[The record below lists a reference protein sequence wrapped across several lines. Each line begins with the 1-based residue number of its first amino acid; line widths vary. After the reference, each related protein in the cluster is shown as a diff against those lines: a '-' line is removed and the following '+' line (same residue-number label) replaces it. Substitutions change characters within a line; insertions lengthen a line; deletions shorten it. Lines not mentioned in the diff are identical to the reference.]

1 MEIEVFKRILGVYE
15 SVSLIDQFS
24 SLMVTKRYY
33 KASNFQLQVAPSD
46 ETIEYLVPSNCLLIE
61 GVFYYVDNVV
71 YNQKEHSLVVSGISL
86 FGLLKNRVIWS
97 NFSLYQTPLFIC
109 QQILLENVT
118 SPMNPNR
125 VIDLFTVTT
134 DTITQDS
141 IQYQNSY
148 GMVREE
154 IESLCETYDFGFKET
169 PIDILEP
176 SCIVHF
182 YKGSDK
188 SSWIE
193 FSIDNE
199 MLFSETYETSDYDES
214 TTALVAGEG
223 EGVAR
228 TIITLN
234 ESLTGLDRKELYVDA
249 RDLQSDKGEVP
260 LTTEEYANLLT
271 TRGNEKLS
279 EKQAILLLDGDVN
292 INSELYTYGV
302 DYNLGDK
309 VSVYSKRFKIST
321 VKTLTEM
328 QETWDSKGHFLTPTF
343 GKRTPTIIDYIK
355 RK

>member
-1 MEIEVFKRILGVYE
+1 MEIEVFKRVSGVYE

-33 KASNFQLQVAPSD
+33 KTSDFQLQVAPTN
-46 ETIEYLVPSNCLLIE
+46 ETIEYLVPQNCLLIE
-61 GVFYYVDNVV
+61 GVFYYIDNVI
-71 YNQKEHSLVVSGISL
+71 YDQKEHSLIVSGISL
-86 FGLLKNRVIWS
+86 FGLLKNRLIWS
-97 NFSLYQTPLFIC
+97 NFSLYQSPILIA
-109 QQILLENVT
+109 QQILTENVT
-118 SPMNPNR
+118 APTNTNR
-125 VIDLFTVTT
+125 TLDWF
-134 DTITQDS
+134 TITADSVAQSS

-154 IESLCETYDFGFKET
+154 IETLCETYDFGFKET
-169 PIDILEP
+169 PTDLLEP
-176 SCIVHF
+176 SCTVHF

-199 MLFSETYETSDYDES
+199 MLFSETYETNDYDEA

-223 EGVAR
+223 EGSAR

-249 RDLQSDKGEVP
+249 RDLQSTIDETT
-260 LTTEEYANLLT
+260 LTTEEYNNLLT

-292 INSELYTYGV
+292 INSKQEL
-302 DYNLGDK
+302 L
-309 VSVYSKRFKIST
+309 
-321 VKTLTEM
+321 
-328 QETWDSKGHFLTPTF
+328 
-343 GKRTPTIIDYIK
+343 
-355 RK
+355 

>member
-1 MEIEVFKRILGVYE
+1 MEIEVFKPVVGGYE
-15 SVSLIDQFS
+15 SVTLIDQFS
-24 SLMVTKRYY
+24 SLITNKRYY
-33 KASNFQLQVAPSD
+33 KTSDFQLQIAPTS
-46 ETIEYLVPSNCLLIE
+46 EVITHLVPRNCLLIE
-61 GVFYYVDNVV
+61 GVFYYIDNVN
-71 YNQKEHSLVVSGISL
+71 YDQKAHTLVVSGVSL

-97 NFSLYQTPLFIC
+97 NFSLYRTPLFIC

-118 SPMNPNR
+118 SPSNTNR
-125 VIDLFTVTT
+125 IIDLFSVTSES
-134 DTITQDS
+134 ITQS
-141 IQYQNSY
+141 NIQFQNSY
-148 GMVREE
+148 GMVRDE

-169 PIDILEP
+169 PTDILEP

-182 YKGSDK
+182 YKGTDK

-199 MLFSETYETSDYDES
+199 MLFSETYETNDYDES

-223 EGVAR
+223 EGADR

-234 ESLTGLDRKELYVDA
+234 DGLTGLDRKELYVDA
-249 RDLQSDKGEVP
+249 RDLQSTVGETI
-260 LTTEEYANLLT
+260 LTTEEYNNLLT
-271 TRGNEKLS
+271 TRGTEKLS

-292 INSELYTYGV
+292 INSELYTYGT

-309 VSVYSKRFKIST
+309 VSVYSERFKVST